1 MSYEQSLIFMLDR
14 RRQVKHRG
22 GLAIE
27 RIIGESAIELP
38 MSITFTPEQESL
50 VQSLLETGQFST
62 SEQVIQVAL
71 RLLKKVQQEKQEWIE
86 ETRAKV
92 NEGLAEIERGETL
105 DGETFVNQILNKL
118 EQRKEAQE

>member
-1 MSYEQSLIFMLDR
+1 MLDR

-38 MSITFTPEQESL
+38 ISITFTPEQESL